1 MQSEPRHS
9 GEMSHDSAQARAHR
23 TGVDADA
30 PKSGSGSPGSGAAPV
45 LRPALDP
52 AARTS
57 RRMYEGL
64 SASSAGLELGIAVA
78 IGALFG
84 RWLDG
89 KLGTE
94 PWMLLAFLAI
104 GLVAGF
110 RGVLRAVARADRAA
124 RRSEAEEDARG
135 AQRAGQREAK
145 ERGRG

>member
-30 PKSGSGSPGSGAAPV
+30 LKTGSGPAGSGDAAPV

-124 RRSEAEEDARG
+124 RRSAAED
-135 AQRAGQREAK
+135 RAGQTAGENQAK